1 MRTENAGRLIGHGTN
16 ALASSIVL
24 VCRQR
29 SEDAIEISR
38 GQFTRELKAVMEKAL
53 QEMTGTEDLDD
64 TITDIAPV
72 DLAQAAIGPGMGVF
86 SKYKAV
92 LKSDGSKMTVHEAM
106 IDINREIERVLD
118 PDNASYDPSTNFF
131 ITWFKTY
138 GFGEGKF
145 GEAEVLAKA
154 KGTTVAAIVDSEVAV
169 SQAGEFKML
178 HWKEYPG
185 DETYDPQQDRNLPLW
200 EALHRVI
207 RELLNAGVSRAAKL
221 LARMPS
227 AISADDLRQLAYYL
241 YTYCER
247 KGDAANAKDYNALV
261 TSWSDI
267 AEKLAEIRQAGPQ
280 LEQTELGL

>member
-1 MRTENAGRLIGHGTN
+1 M
-16 ALASSIVL
+16 
-24 VCRQR
+24 
-29 SEDAIEISR
+29 EISR
-38 GQFTRELKAVMEKAL
+38 GQFSRELKSVMEKAL

-106 IDINREIERVLD
+106 IEINREIERVLD